1 MSGKRQRRKLD
12 GVVQRRTCTA
22 HTRDGTPCKNAPILG
37 GTVCRMHGGAA
48 PQVRARADARLI
60 NGVPTMLTELRRIA
74 IDESVPAPTRLAAIR
89 DWLDRAGIGENAK
102 HEVTINL
109 PRFQENLEDLI
120 VGFDDIVDAD
130 VVEESALEA
139 DANYDERHPME
150 RRFPEGQRLTVPRD
164 PDAPPT
170 YTSPTP

>member
-1 MSGKRQRRKLD
+1 MSGKRQRKKLD
-12 GVVQRRTCTA
+12 GVVERRTCTA

-48 PQVRARADARLI
+48 PQVRARATARLV

-74 IDESVPAPTRLAAIR
+74 IDESMPAPTRLAAIR

-109 PRFQENLEDLI
+109 PRFQENLEDLF
-120 VGFDDIVDAD
+120 VTFDEDDIVDAD
-130 VVEESALEA
+130 VVEDTALGA
-139 DANYDERHPME
+139 DADEHHPME
-150 RRFPEGQRLTVPRD
+150 RRFPVGQRLTVPRD

>member
-1 MSGKRQRRKLD
+1 MAGLRQRKKLD
-12 GVVQRRTCTA
+12 GVVERRRCTA

-74 IDESVPAPTRLAAIR
+74 TDESMPAPTRLAAIR

-109 PRFQENLEDLI
+109 PKWQENLEDL
-120 VGFDDIVDAD
+120 VVTYEFDDDDIVDAEI
-130 VVEESALEA
+130 VEDGPYENWS
-139 DANYDERHPME
+139 YSR
-150 RRFPEGQRLTVPRD
+150 VD
-164 PDAPPT
+164 PDAKRGLSVYGGVGRT
-170 YTSPTP
+170 VHALT

>member
-1 MSGKRQRRKLD
+1 MGKRQRKKLD
-12 GVVQRRTCTA
+12 GVVERRRCTA

-48 PQVRARADARLI
+48 PAVRAKATQRLL

-74 IDESVPAPTRLAAIR
+74 TDESMPAATRVAAIR
-89 DWLDRAGIGENAK
+89 DWLDRAGIGETAK

-109 PRFQENLEDLI
+109 PKWQENLEDLV

-130 VVEESALEA
+130 VVEDTAIETEA
-139 DANYDERHPME
+139 YEDDDHPME
-150 RRFPEGQRLTVPRD
+150 RRFPEGERLTVPRD

-170 YTSPTP
+170 YTNPTP